1 MEQFFTKKTQDIYQI
16 AIDFAAS
23 YHKEQKVTGKDYS
36 YVVHL
41 SNVAMEVMF
50 AINNTNEFLNKNLA
64 ISVALLHDI
73 IEDTKVTYNDIL
85 SEFGE
90 DIANGVSALT
100 KNENIH
106 KSEQM
111 IDSLNRIVLQPKEI
125 WIVKMA
131 DRITNL
137 QPPPHYWDYEK
148 KLYYFEESKIIYNK
162 LKVANSYLAERLL
175 SKIENYKQY
184 L

>member
-1 MEQFFTKKTQDIYQI
+1 MEQIFIKNTQDIYQF
-16 AIDFAAS
+16 AIDFAALH
-23 YHKEQKVTGKDYS
+23 HKEQKVTGKEYS

-50 AINNTNEFLNKNLA
+50 AISNTTELYNKNLA
-64 ISVALLHDI
+64 IGVALLHDI
-73 IEDTKVTYNDIL
+73 IEDTKITYNDVL
-85 SEFGE
+85 SIFGK
-90 DIANGVSALT
+90 DMADGVLALT

-137 QPPPHYWDYEK
+137 QPPPYYWESEK
-148 KLYYFEESKIIYNK
+148 KIYYFEESKLIYNK
-162 LKVANSYLAERLL
+162 LHCANNYLAERLL
-175 SKIENYKQY
+175 NKIDNYKQY